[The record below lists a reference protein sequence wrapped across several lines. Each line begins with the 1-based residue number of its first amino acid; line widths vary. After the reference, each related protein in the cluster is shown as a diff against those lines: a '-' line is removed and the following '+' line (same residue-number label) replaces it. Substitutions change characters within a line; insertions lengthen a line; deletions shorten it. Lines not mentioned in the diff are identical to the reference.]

1 MSCLLNQHCGPPI
14 KTASCGAADDAIR
27 QKVLATNP
35 ERLYGFGPLGNA

>member
-1 MSCLLNQHCGPPI
+1 MTRRLQQHCEPPI
-14 KTASCGAADDAIR
+14 KTASCGTADDAIR